1 MFLVGIC
8 IIRFTLSPNKST
20 GWPFIAPYSM
30 FIHTISFSLQK
41 SPKILGW
48 FPFRGLNNRFFWN
61 SRKIHVLTSVSFT
74 YSLYGI
80 NCIGVTVDS
89 IVINFLNT
97 VYTNWKVSLKLP
109 FINIQTSF
117 VLYAHHQIG
126 LGQRFDLFTPCLKKV
141 FSQKYSV
148 KTKNTIQFL

>member
-41 SPKILGW
+41 AYTKILGW

-74 YSLYGI
+74 YNLYGI

-89 IVINFLNT
+89 IVVNFLNT

-126 LGQRFDLFTPCLKKV
+126 LGQRFDLYTPCLKK
-141 FSQKYSV
+141 SIQSKL
-148 KTKNTIQFL
+148 KNTIQFL